1 LGQGELAS
9 PPHAAN
15 PKPSTARTDANLAPF
30 EGDLSQLGLENVMV
44 ASLSIGDA
52 RLIAGALIWLDTAQL
67 MTCSNIH
74 IIA

>member
-1 LGQGELAS
+1 ML
-9 PPHAAN
+9 PIPN
-15 PKPSTARTDANLAPF
+15 PALREPTRLAPF

-67 MTCSNIH
+67 ITCSNIH